1 MRHSTA
7 LNLCETCC
15 VANRYI
21 CPCQLSFVQGKIH
34 QPKTSKRRQTAPT
47 AALEAPTEDPLL
59 SLPPSQSFVNVAPET
74 TMTYR
79 VVCQQQAVQF
89 SGAAADLERRKAV
102 NPLAAAGTGDERGG
116 AGIIHTPRPSFSLFG
131 TAGSVS
137 LIGQSRS
144 IAGAGHCAIHA
155 RRVLACWILFPG
167 QPHTQW
173 PKPEPG
179 GRPAGGALNNQV
191 LSEAVCSLLPHLE
204 TPAKRPTRRG
214 GRPWRVRPV

>member
-1 MRHSTA
+1 
-7 LNLCETCC
+7 
-15 VANRYI
+15 
-21 CPCQLSFVQGKIH
+21 
-34 QPKTSKRRQTAPT
+34 
-47 AALEAPTEDPLL
+47 
-59 SLPPSQSFVNVAPET
+59 
-74 TMTYR
+74 MTYR

-102 NPLAAAGTGDERGG
+102 NPLAADVQAQEMSAAERGLSTHRDRAFRCLVLPG
-116 AGIIHTPRPSFSLFG
+116 LFHSLD
-131 TAGSVS
+131 S
-137 LIGQSRS
+137 LEALLAPV
-144 IAGAGHCAIHA
+144 IAQYTRAVFLLVG
-155 RRVLACWILFPG
+155 FPG

-191 LSEAVCSLLPHLE
+191 LSEAVCSLLSHLE